1 MAQDDEANQD
11 DEAKHITREDES
23 CASCHCFP
31 CFPLTSLGN
40 NSRSYFH
47 CRGKV
52 KVVPSGDSLVIIGS
66 TKAEIPP
73 EKTITLSSLLL
84 QDWPVEVVLDVIFK
98 VDYTVP
104 FIGQEFGS
112 VFLGDKNVALMVVS
126 DGWVK
131 LGFYHKTCPSI
142 EAIVKE
148 TTAPFI
154 SRAPTLAAPLIRMH
168 FHDCFG
174 RIHGPFWVVPLGRR
188 DGRVSIMTEAL
199 TGLPPP
205 FGNITLLKTIFA
217 SKGLSV
223 KVLAVLS
230 DQNNIVV
237 YFWKI
242 LNHVDGIF
250 DGT

>member
-1 MAQDDEANQD
+1 M
-11 DEAKHITREDES
+11 
-23 CASCHCFP
+23 
-31 CFPLTSLGN
+31 
-40 NSRSYFH
+40 
-47 CRGKV
+47 GK
-52 KVVPSGDSLVIIGS
+52 
-66 TKAEIPP
+66 
-73 EKTITLSSLLL
+73 
-84 QDWPVEVVLDVIFK
+84 DVIFK

-230 DQNNIVV
+230 GRIKFSKLTLKIFAKKNSVLTLCLYTIEDQNNIVV